1 MKIKVLDVDEPPVF
15 HQPTY
20 TFAVVEERIVNNLGT
35 VTARDPDRANKSIR
49 YDAVQISTQ
58 NNAGPEKRILL

>member
-15 HQPTY
+15 HQLTY

-35 VTARDPDRANKSIR
+35 VTARDPDKANKSIR
-49 YDAVQISTQ
+49 YDAVQK
-58 NNAGPEKRILL
+58 NNAGPEKTIVL